1 MTQTFHEYLLKNI
14 NQLQVHKM
22 EVVHKIDEL
31 KKQRALVR
39 DELDAIYFNYPDRFK
54 NIITRITNEIIFQEK
69 FKHHIS
75 QKEKFARYTYN
86 GNLTKMLY
94 YNDKI
99 NAIWL
104 ENIEEYAE
112 KSQDDVKVS
121 ITSVLLE
128 NTKDEVT
135 EDANAGYLVMC
146 DSAKSEFEKMK
157 KWIAIVRSGGVFT
170 VVPKNSVGV

>member
-1 MTQTFHEYLLKNI
+1 
-14 NQLQVHKM
+14 
-22 EVVHKIDEL
+22 
-31 KKQRALVR
+31 
-39 DELDAIYFNYPDRFK
+39 
-54 NIITRITNEIIFQEK
+54 
-69 FKHHIS
+69 
-75 QKEKFARYTYN
+75 
-86 GNLTKMLY
+86 MLY

-128 NTKDEVT
+128 NTKEEMT